1 VNTMHVRRVSFGEVE
16 PYSLEANFAVFSRFL
31 ARRYKERM
39 PVLFVSHA
47 NAGGLALLAVNSF
60 TVLFIVLTASPAGTA
75 EEISQSQLD
84 RAGTAC
90 MRGTIKAASAKHNAM
105 AR

>member
-1 VNTMHVRRVSFGEVE
+1 MLRSHANTMHVRRVSFGEVE
-16 PYSLEANFAVFSRFL
+16 PYSLEAILLFSADFSH
-31 ARRYKERM
+31 AG
-39 PVLFVSHA
+39 SHA
-47 NAGGLALLAVNSF
+47 NAGGLALLAVHSF
-60 TVLFIVLTASPAGTA
+60 TVFFIVVTASLAGTA

-90 MRGTIKAASAKHNAM
+90 MRGTITAASAKHNAM

>member
-1 VNTMHVRRVSFGEVE
+1 
-16 PYSLEANFAVFSRFL
+16 
-31 ARRYKERM
+31 M
-39 PVLFVSHA
+39 PVLFVTHA

-60 TVLFIVLTASPAGTA
+60 TVFFIVVTASPAGTA